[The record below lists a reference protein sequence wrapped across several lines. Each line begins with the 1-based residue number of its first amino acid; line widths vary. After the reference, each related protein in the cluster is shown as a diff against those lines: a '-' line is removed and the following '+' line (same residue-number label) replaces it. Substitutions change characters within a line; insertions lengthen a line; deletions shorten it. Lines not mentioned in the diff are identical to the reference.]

1 MVLINGVKYAC
12 ERCIRGHRVTTC
24 THTDQPLMMIKP
36 KGRPSTT
43 CAYCKELRKNKS
55 AKPPGTCTCGR
66 QEKLRKAQKA
76 KEEQKAKAKE
86 FAAQNC
92 TCGTQIIC
100 RVHPKR
106 QQRKSGSHTGTSIL
120 AQRKTKTK
128 SRINRAT
135 SSASLDSHLL
145 TIPSYNNQY
154 NNGSN
159 DTSNTFPRTFLDSD
173 TTGKI
178 SKDYHN
184 VSSLVSISS
193 LQSSQSL
200 DPNFPLQSNQSPPV
214 QYSFLSENPA
224 IYSKYGQQIKTR
236 NSNIESSHAL
246 TSNRSNL
253 HINTMENTFANE
265 VNTSNN
271 VKTIQ
276 SPTRSNIGEVIVPL
290 EEYIPPNINGIGKVD
305 DIPSWTEDNN
315 LMDLSDFGKGKSLLD
330 NSSYAPTTRNGLL
343 DMFSDTS
350 SISTLSRAN
359 LLLQEKGDQSNI
371 TPSTERYSLNVL
383 NPFSNDRPLTSHQL
397 IQSKNDI
404 SNDNES
410 VASVEVLSLMPSFMD
425 IPDNENDS
433 RRSCKLRTNINPN
446 TMRQRSSSIDRNH
459 KYSKIPPSTF
469 ENSSIIND
477 TRNMMYEGTIGVDT
491 KTQFPTN
498 NQLLMTDNIN
508 MINSSNSNYLKNQEL
523 NDGPKLMGN
532 EFHIRADQK
541 IDTNETSKIISPE
554 SSIPPK
560 ILSNQNFIEL
570 DNFLSD
576 L

>member
-55 AKPPGTCTCGR
+55 AKPPGSCTCGR

-76 KEEQKAKAKE
+76 KEEQRAKAKE
-86 FAAQNC
+86 FTAQNC
-92 TCGTQIIC
+92 TCGTQITC
-100 RVHPKR
+100 RIHSKR
-106 QQRKSGSHTGTSIL
+106 QQRKNGTHTGTSGL
-120 AQRKTKTK
+120 TQRKIKTK
-128 SRINRAT
+128 GKVNRTT
-135 SSASLDSHLL
+135 SSVSLDSHLL
-145 TIPSYNNQY
+145 TIDSHDKQYDNN
-154 NNGSN
+154 ND
-159 DTSNTFPRTFLDSD
+159 DTSNIFPRAFLDSD

-178 SKDYHN
+178 SKEYHN
-184 VSSLVSISS
+184 VPSLVSISS

-200 DPNFPLQSNQSPPV
+200 EPNFPLQNNQASTV
-214 QYSFLSENPA
+214 QYSFLFENPA
-224 IYSKYGQQIKTR
+224 IYSKYGQQVKTR
-236 NSNIESSHAL
+236 NNNMELNHASVSNV
-246 TSNRSNL
+246 SNL
-253 HINTMENTFANE
+253 HLNTMGNTFIDETNM
-265 VNTSNN
+265 SNN

-276 SPTRSNIGEVIVPL
+276 SPTRSNIGEVVVPL

-315 LMDLSDFGKGKSLLD
+315 LMDFADFSKGKSPFD
-330 NSSYAPTTRNGLL
+330 KPSYTSTTRNGLL

-371 TPSTERYSLNVL
+371 VPSTERSPLNVL
-383 NPFSNDRPLTSHQL
+383 NHFSNERPLVSHQL

-425 IPDNENDS
+425 IPENENDS

-459 KYSKIPPSTF
+459 KYSKIPQTTF
-469 ENSSIIND
+469 ANSSALSD
-477 TRNMMYEGTIGVDT
+477 DRNMMYEGTMGANIE
-491 KTQFPTN
+491 TQFPTN
-498 NQLLMTDNIN
+498 DQLLVTDNIN
-508 MINSSNSNYLKNQEL
+508 MVNSPNSNDLKNKEL
-523 NDGPKLMGN
+523 SNEPKVMEN
-532 EFHIRADQK
+532 EFNISANYN
-541 IDTNETSKIISPE
+541 IDTNKASKMISQETP
-554 SSIPPK
+554 IPPK
-560 ILSNQNFIEL
+560 ILSNQNFVEL
-570 DNFLSD
+570 DNLLSD